1 MFFAH
6 KKRASLSALVF
17 VVLLATSALA
27 QHDPRAR
34 DLGIPFDGAPGPL
47 NAITD
52 VDGVEVGLTTLISG
66 SGKLVVGQGPVRT
79 GVTAVLPRGKQSIN
93 DPVFAGW
100 YSLNGNGEMTGTTWV
115 EESGFLEGPVMITN
129 THSVGVVRD
138 AVIKWRFEHGAAD
151 LSGYWWSLPV
161 VAETWDG
168 RLNDINGFHV
178 KPEDAFHALN
188 SAASGPVAEGNVGG
202 GTGMVCNGFK
212 GGTGTASRKLSAKDG
227 GYTVGVLVQ
236 CNYGVQ
242 EQLRIAGIAVGREL
256 PSGIPHNDD
265 TGSIIVVVATDAP
278 LLPSQLKRLAR
289 RVPLGLGRMGSY
301 SGDGSGDIFIAFSTA
316 NPGAWGGGKVKQI
329 ATVPNDDMNPLFLAT
344 VQAVEESVVNALI
357 AAKSMKGINDFE
369 VDAIP
374 HAQLQQVL
382 KKYNRLVEP
391 GK

>member
-1 MFFAH
+1 MHHAAALLSLIMF
-6 KKRASLSALVF
+6 ASVS
-17 VVLLATSALA
+17 LAA
-27 QHDPRAR
+27 QNGPRAR

-52 VDGVEVGLTTLISG
+52 VAGVEVGFTTLISG

-79 GVTAVLPRGKQSIN
+79 GVTAVLPRGKGSVN

-138 AVIKWRFEHGAAD
+138 AVIRWRIEHGAAD
-151 LSGYWWSLPV
+151 TSGYWWSLPV

-178 KPEDAFHALN
+178 TPDDTFHALN
-188 SAASGPVAEGNVGG
+188 TAASGPVAEGNVGG
-202 GTGMVCNGFK
+202 GTGMVCHGFK
-212 GGTGTASRKLSAKDG
+212 GGTGTASRKLDAKAG

-242 EQLRIAGIAVGREL
+242 SELRIAGVPVGREL
-256 PSGIPHNDD
+256 PPGIPHKDD

-289 RVPLGLGRMGSY
+289 RVPPGLGRLGSY

-316 NPGAWGGGKVKQI
+316 NPGSWGSEGGTKRV
-329 ATVPNDDMNPLFLAT
+329 AMLPNEDMNPLFLAT
-344 VQAVEESVVNALI
+344 VQSVEEAVVNALI
-357 AAKSMKGINDFE
+357 AAKTMKGINDFE

-374 HAQLQQVL
+374 HAELQLVL
-382 KKYNRLVEP
+382 KKYNRLIEP
-391 GK
+391 AK